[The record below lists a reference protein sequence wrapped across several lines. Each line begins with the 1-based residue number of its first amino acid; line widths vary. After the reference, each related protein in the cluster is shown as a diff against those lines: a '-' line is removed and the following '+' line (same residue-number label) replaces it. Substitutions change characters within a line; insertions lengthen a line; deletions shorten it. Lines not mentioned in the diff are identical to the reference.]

1 MSVKFLIDMNL
12 SPDWAPTLQRRG
24 WNAVHWSTV
33 GEPGAS
39 DREIMDWA
47 VDHQYVVFTHDLDF
61 GTMLALTRATGP
73 SVIQIRAADVLPDH
87 LERVVAAALR
97 QHETELAAGAL
108 VVVDESRSRV
118 RVLPI

>member
-12 SPDWAPTLQRRG
+12 SPDWAPMLQRRG
-24 WNAVHWSTV
+24 WNAIHWSVV

-87 LERVVAAALR
+87 SGHVVAAESEFCLFER
-97 QHETELAAGAL
+97 VWCIQGRLNPEQVRPAA
-108 VVVDESRSRV
+108 RN
-118 RVLPI
+118 